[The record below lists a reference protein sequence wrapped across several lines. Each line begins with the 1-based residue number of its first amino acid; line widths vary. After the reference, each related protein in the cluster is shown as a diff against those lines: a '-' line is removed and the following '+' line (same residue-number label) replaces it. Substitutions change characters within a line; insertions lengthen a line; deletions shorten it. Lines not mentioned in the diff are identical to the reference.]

1 MSQDVHLIVL
11 FLVHQLFF
19 YTYFLKIKSTL
30 EVEDELNI
38 FSLLRK
44 SELYKYC
51 DDAGEKMPNE
61 SRCSF
66 NCTFLGA
73 PTFLLHI
80 LSQKK
85 IYTIDN

>member
-1 MSQDVHLIVL
+1 MNNLLSYCGLTDSRMRASEKDLPVMSNRSRRWAEY
-11 FLVHQLFF
+11 F
-19 YTYFLKIKSTL
+19 YPS
-30 EVEDELNI
+30 
-38 FSLLRK
+38 
-44 SELYKYC
+44 
-51 DDAGEKMPNE
+51 EKMPNE